1 MKENEI
7 RQQIQ
12 IAVNLVKTW
21 PTWKQ
26 NILIQSEQPTVRV
39 PRTPVNNQAVTSE
52 KHESSK

>member
-21 PTWKQ
+21 PAWKQ

-39 PRTPVNNQAVTSE
+39 PRTPVNNQATTSE
-52 KHESSK
+52 KHEISK